1 MNSPRQL
8 SETDVLFIAGENDKV
23 YHHTAGLVMLDTS
36 AKPQFDFEYFRR
48 RTSERMD
55 LIPHFR
61 WKLQEVPL
69 NLDLPYWVEDE
80 NFSYDNHFKRIAVPQ
95 PGDREALAEVASYIF
110 SRHLDR
116 SRPLWEMWYI
126 EGLEGGRVAILQK
139 LHHCMMDGQG
149 MQKVGELLSD
159 FSPRGKK
166 PKIESAIASDKPG
179 AVPDQRQLSANAL
192 RRWLQFPL
200 AASRSAI
207 DILGPQL
214 RDRLRGSEK
223 ASTSK
228 PDLSIA
234 SFNADISGDRGFVF
248 GTVPLTDIKCIKDA
262 FGATVND
269 VVLALV
275 AGTLR
280 DYLLQRGELPEN
292 PLRCSIAVSLRTE
305 EDAELSNRVT
315 NTAVTLATD
324 IEDAVDRLRAISA
337 GAAPAKQRARSGGKG
352 IVEVLQILPPV
363 LLSALVNFVSA
374 DQGARMM
381 GANLIISNVRGSP
394 RPMYIAGARME
405 CMYPIS
411 ILTPG
416 MGLNITCVSYCDG
429 VDFGFSLAPELFD
442 QPWDL
447 VDGLF
452 AMLDEYLGL
461 IPGKGSQA
469 GKLRATAVKK
479 ATGRKRAKKVTK
491 TRVKKRKAGNAAA
504 DRRRTRAG

>member
-1 MNSPRQL
+1 
-8 SETDVLFIAGENDKV
+8 
-23 YHHTAGLVMLDTS
+23 MLDTS

-48 RTSERMD
+48 HTSERMD

-69 NLDLPYWVEDE
+69 SLDLPYWVEDE

-166 PKIESAIASDKPG
+166 PKIESNIAREKPG

-192 RRWLQFPL
+192 RHWLQLPL

-214 RDRLRGSEK
+214 RDRLRGAEK

-248 GTVPLTDIKCIKDA
+248 GTVPLADIKRIKDA

-280 DYLLQRGELPEN
+280 NYLLQRGELPEN
-292 PLRCSIAVSLRTE
+292 ALRCAIAVSLRTE

-324 IEDAVDRLRAISA
+324 IDDAVERLRAISA

-352 IVEVLQILPPV
+352 IVEVIQILPPV

-374 DQGARMM
+374 DQGVRMM
-381 GANLIISNVRGSP
+381 GANLVISNVRGSP
-394 RPMYIAGARME
+394 RPMYIAGARLE

-452 AMLDEYLGL
+452 ETLDEYLGL
-461 IPGKGSQA
+461 IPGKNSKA
-469 GKLRATAVKK
+469 GKRRASAVKK
-479 ATGRKRAKKVTK
+479 ATGRKRVKKVK
-491 TRVKKRKAGNAAA
+491 KAPVKKQAGKAVA
-504 DRRRTRAG
+504 DRRRTRVGEKFTS

>member
-1 MNSPRQL
+1 
-8 SETDVLFIAGENDKV
+8 
-23 YHHTAGLVMLDTS
+23 MLDTS

-48 RTSERMD
+48 HTSERMD

-69 NLDLPYWVEDE
+69 SLDLPYWVEDE

-166 PKIESAIASDKPG
+166 PKIESNIAREKPG

-192 RRWLQFPL
+192 RHWLQLPL

-214 RDRLRGSEK
+214 RDRLRGAEK

-248 GTVPLTDIKCIKDA
+248 GTMPLADIKRIKDA

-269 VVLALV
+269 VVLALE

-280 DYLLQRGELPEN
+280 NYLLQRGELPEN
-292 PLRCSIAVSLRTE
+292 ALRCAIAVSLRTE

-324 IEDAVDRLRAISA
+324 IDDAVERLRAISA

-352 IVEVLQILPPV
+352 IVEVIQILPPV

-374 DQGARMM
+374 DQGVRMI
-381 GANLIISNVRGSP
+381 GANLVISNVRGSP
-394 RPMYIAGARME
+394 RPMYLAGARLE

-452 AMLDEYLGL
+452 ETLDEYLGL
-461 IPGKGSQA
+461 IPGKNSKA
-469 GKLRATAVKK
+469 GKRRASAVKK
-479 ATGRKRAKKVTK
+479 ATGRKRVKKVK
-491 TRVKKRKAGNAAA
+491 KAPVKKQAGKAVA
-504 DRRRTRAG
+504 DRRRTRVGEKFTS

>member
-1 MNSPRQL
+1 
-8 SETDVLFIAGENDKV
+8 
-23 YHHTAGLVMLDTS
+23 MLDTS

-48 RTSERMD
+48 HTSERMD

-69 NLDLPYWVEDE
+69 SLDLPYWVEDE

-166 PKIESAIASDKPG
+166 PKIESNIAREKPG

-192 RRWLQFPL
+192 RHWLQLPL

-214 RDRLRGSEK
+214 RDRLRGAEK

-248 GTVPLTDIKCIKDA
+248 GTMPLADIKRIKDA

-280 DYLLQRGELPEN
+280 NYLLQRGELPEN
-292 PLRCSIAVSLRTE
+292 ALRCAIAVSLRTE

-324 IEDAVDRLRAISA
+324 IDDAVERLRAISA

-352 IVEVLQILPPV
+352 IVEVIQILPPV

-374 DQGARMM
+374 DQGVRMM
-381 GANLIISNVRGSP
+381 GANLVISNVRGSP
-394 RPMYIAGARME
+394 RPMYIAGARLE

-452 AMLDEYLGL
+452 ETLDEYLGL
-461 IPGKGSQA
+461 IPGKNSKA
-469 GKLRATAVKK
+469 GKRRASAVKK
-479 ATGRKRAKKVTK
+479 ATGRKRVKKVK
-491 TRVKKRKAGNAAA
+491 KAPVKKQAGKAVA
-504 DRRRTRAG
+504 DRRRTRVGEKFTS

>member
-1 MNSPRQL
+1 M
-8 SETDVLFIAGENDKV
+8 DVLFIAGENDRT
-23 YHHTAGLVMLDTS
+23 YHHTAGLVTLDTS
-36 AKPQFDFEYFRR
+36 ATPQFDFDYFRR
-48 RTSERMD
+48 HTSERMD

-69 NLDLPYWVEDE
+69 GLDLPYWVEDE

-126 EGLEGGRVAILQK
+126 EGLAGGRVAILQK

-166 PKIESAIASDKPG
+166 PKIESDIARDRPG
-179 AVPDQRQLSANAL
+179 AVPDQRQLTANML

-200 AASRSAI
+200 AASRGAI
-207 DILGPQL
+207 DILGTQL
-214 RDRLRGSEK
+214 RDRLSAANK
-223 ASTSK
+223 ASAGK
-228 PDLSIA
+228 PDLCIA
-234 SFNADISGDRGFVF
+234 SFNGDISGDRGFVF
-248 GTVPLTDIKCIKDA
+248 GTVPLAAIKRIKDA

-280 DYLLQRGELPEN
+280 DYLLRRDELPDTA
-292 PLRCSIAVSLRTE
+292 LRCSIAVSLRTE
-305 EDAELSNRVT
+305 EDSELSNRVT

-324 IEDAVDRLRAISA
+324 IEDPIERLRAISA
-337 GAAPAKQRARSGGKG
+337 GTAPAKQRVRSGGKG
-352 IVEVLQILPPV
+352 IVEILQILPPV
-363 LLSALVNFVSA
+363 LLSALVNSVNA
-374 DQGARMM
+374 DQGPRML
-381 GANLIISNVRGSP
+381 GANLIISNVRGSS
-394 RPMYIAGARME
+394 RPMYIAGARLE

-447 VDGLF
+447 VDGLSET
-452 AMLDEYLGL
+452 LDEYLEL
-461 IPGKGSQA
+461 IPAKGSKA
-469 GKLRATAVKK
+469 GKPRAAAVNK
-479 ATGRKRAKKVTK
+479 ATGRKPAKKVK
-491 TRVKKRKAGNAAA
+491 KVPVKRKAGKK
-504 DRRRTRAG
+504 RAS

>member
-1 MNSPRQL
+1 M
-8 SETDVLFIAGENDKV
+8 DVLFIAGENDRV

-36 AKPQFDFEYFRR
+36 ATPKFDFEYFRR

-61 WKLQEVPL
+61 WKLQEVSL
-69 NLDLPYWVEDE
+69 GLDLPYWVEDE
-80 NFSYDNHFKRIAVPQ
+80 NFNYDHHFKRIAVPQ
-95 PGDREALAEVASYIF
+95 PGDRKALAEVASYIF

-116 SRPLWEMWYI
+116 SKPLWEMWFI
-126 EGLEGGRVAILQK
+126 EGLAGGRVAILQK

-149 MQKVGELLSD
+149 MQRVGELLSD

-166 PKIESAIASDKPG
+166 PKIDSDIARDRPG
-179 AVPDQRQLSANAL
+179 AVPDQRQMSANML
-192 RRWLQFPL
+192 RRWVQFPL
-200 AASRSAI
+200 AASRGAI

-214 RDRLRGSEK
+214 RDRLRGAKSV
-223 ASTSK
+223 STDKS
-228 PDLSIA
+228 DLSMA

-248 GTVPLTDIKCIKDA
+248 GTVPLADIKRIKDA

-280 DYLLQRGELPEN
+280 NYLLQRDELPESA
-292 PLRCSIAVSLRTE
+292 LRCAIAVSLRTE
-305 EDAELSNRVT
+305 EDSELSNRVT

-324 IEDAVDRLRAISA
+324 IEDAVERLRAISA
-337 GAAPAKQRARSGGKG
+337 GTAPAKQRARSGGKG
-352 IVEVLQILPPV
+352 IVEIIQILPPI
-363 LLSALVNFVSA
+363 LLSALVNSVSA
-374 DQGARMM
+374 EQGVRMM
-381 GANLIISNVRGSP
+381 GANLVISNVRGSP
-394 RPMYIAGARME
+394 RPMYIAGARLE

-452 AMLDEYLGL
+452 EALDEYLAL
-461 IPGKGSQA
+461 IPGKGSKA
-469 GKLRATAVKK
+469 GKQRSTAVKK
-479 ATGRKRAKKVTK
+479 ATGRKRAKTVP
-491 TRVKKRKAGNAAA
+491 VKKKVGKAAA
-504 DRRRTRAG
+504 GRRRTRAVAKSTS

>member
-8 SETDVLFIAGENDKV
+8 SETDVLFIAGENDRV

-36 AKPQFDFEYFRR
+36 AKPQFNFEYFRR

-214 RDRLRGSEK
+214 RDRLKWTEN
-223 ASTSK
+223 ASTAK
-228 PDLSIA
+228 PDLSMA

-292 PLRCSIAVSLRTE
+292 ALRCSIAVSLRTE

-452 AMLDEYLGL
+452 ATLDEYLGL
-461 IPGKGSQA
+461 IPGKGGKA
-469 GKLRATAVKK
+469 GMLRATAVKQ
-479 ATGRKRAKKVTK
+479 ATGRKRPKKVTK